1 MATNIPKNYGG
12 KEQKNHIFNWGT
24 EDGRFYHANGNY
36 YAFAR
41 PPKPEGIED
50 KKAIVVGAGIAGLAA
65 ACFLVRDAQMPGE
78 NITIMELR
86 SVSGGSCDGKKLPGL
101 GYVISGGREMDDHF
115 ECFWDLF
122 HSIPS
127 IDDPNESVLSAYYR
141 LNNEDPSYSNC
152 RVIEKQGQDAHTD
165 KKFGLSDKALM
176 DIMKLTVTRDD
187 ALYGKAIKDIW
198 GDEILG
204 SNFWTYFRTMFAF
217 KDEHSALEV
226 KRYMQRYIHHVEG
239 FPDLSALRFCKYN
252 NYESLILPMENYL
265 KERGVKFMYHSVVD
279 NVLFE
284 KKNGEKT
291 AKTILWHEN
300 GKTETKQIDID
311 KNTLV
316 FFTNGSNTT
325 NLKLGDMDTVPEFDT
340 TVKGSWKTWQN
351 IAKQDP
357 DFGHPDEFLKEP
369 ELTYW
374 ESATL
379 TTLDNRIL
387 PYIQKITGRDPRD
400 GKAVTGGI
408 CTIRD
413 SGWLMSFTINR
424 QRHFRE
430 QDEQKNTVVWIYGLY
445 PSRTGNYIK
454 KPMRDCNGKEIAA
467 EWLYHIGVPEELIP
481 ELSSKKCVNC
491 IPCMMPRVDTYFIC
505 RHEGDRPRVV
515 PHGVTNFAFL
525 GNHAEV
531 DRDTCFTTE
540 MSIRTAMEGVYALCN
555 VDRAVP
561 EVYGSIYDI
570 RWLLNS
576 AIVLRDYRPLNDFKL
591 PVPKVLEKP
600 VALLQKPIMNK
611 ILKKLNETD
620 LGVLLKRLKV
630 FDFGNLK

>member
-1 MATNIPKNYGG
+1 
-12 KEQKNHIFNWGT
+12 
-24 EDGRFYHANGNY
+24 
-36 YAFAR
+36 
-41 PPKPEGIED
+41 
-50 KKAIVVGAGIAGLAA
+50 
-65 ACFLVRDAQMPGE
+65 
-78 NITIMELR
+78 
-86 SVSGGSCDGKKLPGL
+86 
-101 GYVISGGREMDDHF
+101 
-115 ECFWDLF
+115 
-122 HSIPS
+122 
-127 IDDPNESVLSAYYR
+127 
-141 LNNEDPSYSNC
+141 
-152 RVIEKQGQDAHTD
+152 
-165 KKFGLSDKALM
+165 
-176 DIMKLTVTRDD
+176 
-187 ALYGKAIKDIW
+187 
-198 GDEILG
+198 
-204 SNFWTYFRTMFAF
+204 
-217 KDEHSALEV
+217 
-226 KRYMQRYIHHVEG
+226 
-239 FPDLSALRFCKYN
+239 
-252 NYESLILPMENYL
+252 
-265 KERGVKFMYHSVVD
+265 
-279 NVLFE
+279 
-284 KKNGEKT
+284 
-291 AKTILWHEN
+291 
-300 GKTETKQIDID
+300 
-311 KNTLV
+311 
-316 FFTNGSNTT
+316 
-325 NLKLGDMDTVPEFDT
+325 
-340 TVKGSWKTWQN
+340 
-351 IAKQDP
+351 
-357 DFGHPDEFLKEP
+357 
-369 ELTYW
+369 
-374 ESATL
+374 
-379 TTLDNRIL
+379 
-387 PYIQKITGRDPRD
+387 
-400 GKAVTGGI
+400 
-408 CTIRD
+408 
-413 SGWLMSFTINR
+413 MSFTINR